1 MKKYK
6 AAEKITQKMTRAGA
20 VAENLATGESE
31 SISSRPCED
40 NISEQPVNTAGEVV
54 DRADGFLTR
63 RKSKKAARKAR
74 KAIDQGVDTIKRP
87 SSRLQFTEEER
98 ATPELQKAILKSDK
112 AADRL
117 DEAKAAIPKKK
128 RLIRERTFDE
138 ALGKGK
144 TRLRFEEMEKPVS
157 GKVRL
162 NPLSL
167 PAQEAVLQIHGKVRQ
182 VEKENVGVEGGH
194 FIERYGEK
202 AVGKG
207 TRLVRAGMR
216 RHKLKPY
223 RAAAK
228 AERVADKANINFR
241 YQKAMYE
248 NPGAA
253 SNPISRYWQKRQ
265 IKRSYAKEVKNT
277 RKTAKNTAGAVKST
291 AVKAKAVAEKTAS
304 FVAHHWKEL
313 LIVIA
318 IGLLVFMVL
327 GAVSSF
333 SNMIV
338 GGLNGIL
345 GTSYTAEDEDITGA
359 EDDYAALETALRQQI
374 ERIER
379 DYPGY
384 DEYRY
389 NLDEIGHDPFELA
402 SYLTARYEDYT
413 RAEIQAALRELF
425 EKQYTLSVVET
436 VEIRY
441 RTETRT
447 DTWTDEDG
455 NSHEDTYTVEVPYDY
470 YILTVTLKNKSL
482 GMIAN
487 SELTGDQLELYGV
500 YMQTKGNKDYLFA
513 DNPYVSGGAGA
524 GEYTDYDIPPEAL
537 SDETFRKLITEAEK
551 YLGYPYVWG
560 GSSPSTSFDCSGFVC
575 YVLKNS
581 GVYPIGRTTAQGIF
595 NECAIIPRS
604 EAKPGDII
612 FFTGT
617 YASSGPVSHVGI
629 YVGNGMM
636 IHCGNPISY
645 ASIDSNYW
653 SSHFYAFGR
662 LNYN

>member
-1 MKKYK
+1 MKEYK
-6 AAEKITQKMTRAGA
+6 APDKVTQKMTRAGA

-31 SISSRPCED
+31 SISARPTED
-40 NISEQPVNTAGEVV
+40 NISEQPVNTADEVA
-54 DRADGFLTR
+54 DRADSFLTR
-63 RKSKKAARKAR
+63 RKSKKAARKA
-74 KAIDQGVDTIKRP
+74 KKTIDQGMDTIHRP

-128 RLIRERTFDE
+128 KLIRERTFDE

-144 TRLRFEEMEKPVS
+144 TRLHFEEVEKPAN
-157 GKVRL
+157 KKIRR
-162 NPLSL
+162 NPLAL
-167 PAQEAVLQIHGKVRQ
+167 PAQEAVAQVHGKVRQ
-182 VEKENVGVEGGH
+182 VEKENVGVERGH
-194 FIERYGEK
+194 FVERYGEK

-207 TRLVRAGMR
+207 TRLIKGGIR

-223 RAAAK
+223 RAAAR
-228 AERVADKANINFR
+228 AQRVADKANVNFR

-248 NPGAA
+248 NPQIT
-253 SNPISRYWQKRQ
+253 SNPISRFWQKQQ
-265 IKRSYAKEVKNT
+265 IKRSYTKEVKHT
-277 RKTAKNTAGAVKST
+277 GKAAKKTAGTVKGA
-291 AVKAKAVAEKTAS
+291 AVKAKAAAEKAAS
-304 FVAHHWKEL
+304 FVARHWKGL
-313 LIVIA
+313 LIILA

-327 GAVSSF
+327 GSVSSL
-333 SNMIV
+333 SNLLV

-402 SYLTARYEDYT
+402 SYLTARYEDFT

-425 EKQYTLSVVET
+425 EKQYTLSIQET
-436 VEIRY
+436 VEVRY

-447 DTWTDEDG
+447 DTLTDEDG

-482 GMIAN
+482 GTIAN
-487 SELTGDQLELYGV
+487 GELTGDQLELYGV
-500 YMQTKGNKDYLFA
+500 YMQTKGNKDYLFV
-513 DNPYVSGGAGA
+513 DNPYVNGGNHSG

-551 YLGYPYVWG
+551 YLGYPYFWG

-629 YVGNGMM
+629 YVGGNMM
-636 IHCGNPISY
+636 IHCGNVRPDRTEVEVDERGIE
-645 ASIDSNYW
+645 
-653 SSHFYAFGR
+653 
-662 LNYN
+662 

>member
-1 MKKYK
+1 MKEYK
-6 AAEKITQKMTRAGA
+6 APDKVTQKMTRAGA
-20 VAENLATGESE
+20 VAENLTTGATE
-31 SISSRPCED
+31 SISDRPADE
-40 NISEQPVNTAGEVV
+40 NFSEQSVNTAGEVL
-54 DRADGFLTR
+54 DRTDSFLSR
-63 RKSKKAARKAR
+63 RSSKKARK
-74 KAIDQGVDTIKRP
+74 KANQTVSDGMDTIKRP

-98 ATPELQKAILKSDK
+98 AAPELQKAILRSDK
-112 AADRL
+112 AADKL
-117 DEAKAAIPKKK
+117 DAAREAIPKQKK
-128 RLIRERTFDE
+128 LIRERTFDQS
-138 ALGKGK
+138 LGKGK
-144 TRLRFEEMEKPVS
+144 TRLRFEEIEKPVS
-157 GKVRL
+157 GKTKH
-162 NPLSL
+162 NPLSR
-167 PAQEAVLQIHGKVRQ
+167 PVQEAGAQLHGKIRE

-194 FIERYGEK
+194 AVERFGEK
-202 AVGKG
+202 AAGKG
-207 TRLVRAGMR
+207 TRFVKGGIR

-228 AERVADKANINFR
+228 AEKSAIKANGNFR
-241 YQKAMYE
+241 YQKALND
-248 NPGAA
+248 NPQLA
-253 SNPISRYWQKRQ
+253 SNPVSRLWQKQQ
-265 IKRSYAKEVKNT
+265 IKRNYAKEVKGAG
-277 RKTAKNTAGAVKST
+277 KTTKST
-291 AVKAKAVAEKTAS
+291 VSTIKTVAVKAKAAAEKTAS
-304 FVAHHWKEL
+304 FVVSHWKGL

-318 IGLLVFMVL
+318 IGLLIFMIM

-333 SNMIV
+333 SNMIL
-338 GGLNGIL
+338 GGFNGIL

-359 EDDYAALETALRQQI
+359 EADYTALETSLRQQI
-374 ERIER
+374 DRIER

-389 NLDEIGHDPFELA
+389 NLSEIGHDPFELA
-402 SYLTARYEDYT
+402 SYLTAQYEDYT
-413 RAEIQAALRELF
+413 RAEIQASLRELF
-425 EKQYTLSVVET
+425 EKQYTLTIVET

-441 RTETRT
+441 RTETYT
-447 DTWTDEDG
+447 DSWTDEDG
-455 NSHEDTYTVEVPYDY
+455 NSHSDTYTVEVPYDY
-470 YILTVTLKNKSL
+470 YILTVTLTNKSL
-482 GMIAN
+482 STIAN
-487 SELTGDQLELYGV
+487 SDLTAEQLELYGV
-500 YMQTKGNKDYLFA
+500 YMQTSGNKDYLFA
-513 DNPYVSGGAGA
+513 DHPYVSGGTVA
-524 GEYTDYDIPPEAL
+524 GEYTDYDIPGEAL
-537 SDETFRKLITEAEK
+537 SDETFAALIREAEK

-581 GVYPIGRTTAQGIF
+581 GVYSIGRTTAQGIF

-653 SSHFYAFGR
+653 SSHFYAIGR

>member
-1 MKKYK
+1 MKEYK
-6 AAEKITQKMTRAGA
+6 APDKVTQKMTRAGA
-20 VAENLATGESE
+20 VAENLTTGVAEN
-31 SISSRPCED
+31 ISHRPED
-40 NISEQPVNTAGEVV
+40 ENFSEQPANTAGEVL
-54 DRADGFLTR
+54 DRADSFLSRRSSKRTR
-63 RKSKKAARKAR
+63 RKAKQTVS
-74 KAIDQGVDTIKRP
+74 DGVDSIKRP
-87 SSRLQFTEEER
+87 SSRLQFSEEER
-98 ATPELQKAILKSDK
+98 ATPELQKAIYKSDK
-112 AADRL
+112 AADKL
-117 DEAKAAIPKKK
+117 EAAREAIPKKK
-128 RLIRERTFDE
+128 KLIRERTFDE

-144 TRLRFEEMEKPVS
+144 NRLRFEEIEKPIN
-157 GKVRL
+157 GKMKH
-162 NPLSL
+162 NPLSR
-167 PAQEAVLQIHGKVRQ
+167 PVQEAGAQLHGKIRE

-194 FIERYGEK
+194 AVERFGEK
-202 AVGKG
+202 AVDKG
-207 TRLVRAGMR
+207 YRAVKGGIR

-228 AERVADKANINFR
+228 AEQSVMKANVNFK
-241 YQKAMYE
+241 YQKTLYD
-248 NPGAA
+248 NPQLA
-253 SNPISRYWQKRQ
+253 SNPISRLWQKQQ
-265 IKRSYAKEVKNT
+265 IKRNYAKEIRDT
-277 RKTAKNTAGAVKST
+277 GKTTKNTANAVKAV
-291 AVKAKAVAEKTAS
+291 AVKAKAAAEKTAT
-304 FVAHHWKEL
+304 FVASHWKGL

-318 IGLLVFMVL
+318 IGLLVFMIL
-327 GAVSSF
+327 GTVSSF
-333 SNMIV
+333 SNMLL
-338 GGLNGIL
+338 GGFNGII

-359 EDDYAALETALRQQI
+359 EADYTALETSLRQQI
-374 ERIER
+374 DRIER

-389 NLDEIGHDPFELA
+389 NLIEIGHDPFELA

-413 RAEIQAALRELF
+413 RAEIQTALRELF
-425 EKQYTLSVVET
+425 EKQYTLTIVET
-436 VEIRY
+436 VEVRY
-441 RTETRT
+441 RTETHT
-447 DTWTDEDG
+447 DSWTDEDG
-455 NSHEDTYTVEVPYDY
+455 NSHDDTYTVEVPYDY
-470 YILTVTLKNKSL
+470 YILTVTLTNKSL
-482 GMIAN
+482 STIAN
-487 SELTGDQLELYGV
+487 NDLSAEQLELYGV
-500 YMQTKGNKDYLFA
+500 YMQTSGNKDYLFA
-513 DNPYVSGGAGA
+513 DHPYVSGGTVA
-524 GEYTDYDIPPEAL
+524 GEYTDYDIPGEAL
-537 SDETFRKLITEAEK
+537 SDETFVALIREAEK